1 MSSSEEPLG
10 CNVKLPPV
18 KQLISKLTAEVPY
31 LPTRGTESV
40 SQLEQER
47 IFTSLRSSLKEA
59 KDDETGRLTGELHS
73 TSDQTNL
80 VATCRRQDIEAL
92 KDVPEIL
99 HRLWR
104 CRSDYMT
111 LATEVLA
118 TESRKLSWR
127 APYGR
132 VGILDFFL
140 RLIATKEDV
149 DNDLLLH
156 SLRLIGNSC
165 ADTGMLKVEMT
176 SKFSAIGIPNNS
188 GR

>member
-1 MSSSEEPLG
+1 MI
-10 CNVKLPPV
+10 PV
-18 KQLISKLTAEVPY
+18 
-31 LPTRGTESV
+31 
-40 SQLEQER
+40 
-47 IFTSLRSSLKEA
+47 
-59 KDDETGRLTGELHS
+59 
-73 TSDQTNL
+73 
-80 VATCRRQDIEAL
+80 
-92 KDVPEIL
+92 
-99 HRLWR
+99 
-104 CRSDYMT
+104 
-111 LATEVLA
+111 
-118 TESRKLSWR
+118 SWR

-140 RLIATKEDV
+140 RLIATKEDI